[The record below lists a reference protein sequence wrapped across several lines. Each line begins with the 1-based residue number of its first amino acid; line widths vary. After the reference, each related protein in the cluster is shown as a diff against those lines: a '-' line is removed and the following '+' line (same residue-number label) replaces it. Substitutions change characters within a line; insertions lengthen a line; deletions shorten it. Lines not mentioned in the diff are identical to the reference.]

1 MSGWWS
7 DCAANLTSPGWEL
20 CLNWEEL
27 PTAARLYFPDD
38 KRNMLLSIFGL
49 SAYNRILFSIT
60 ISTIGIIYLFVI
72 DLKSCL
78 IVNENLYLRKFIL
91 VRGYGYSTINQ
102 TLGCTFFE
110 RTWKNCPRPE
120 HWLSHCHNL
129 KVGWSQQVGGGRLDS
144 GDDRD
149 TAPSI
154 PGVNISPGDPGLSEE

>member
-1 MSGWWS
+1 MSGWSS

-20 CLNWEEL
+20 CLNWQEL

-102 TLGCTFFE
+102 TLGCTFSKELE
-110 RTWKNCPRPE
+110 RTAPVLN

-149 TAPSI
+149 SAPFI
-154 PGVNISPGDPGLSEE
+154 PGVNISPGELGSPEE